1 MEFEIELGPKIAGW
15 GRMVVAVVYDDDVVA
30 VECDG
35 EVAVEYD
42 DEVAVEYDDEVRVG
56 ADENHLDDGGFRV

>member
-15 GRMVVAVVYDDDVVA
+15 GRMVVAVVYDDEVVVECDDVVA
-30 VECDG
+30 VECDDG
-35 EVAVEYD
+35 VAVECD
-42 DEVAVEYDDEVRVG
+42 DGVHVG